1 MQWCGVWIPAPA
13 LFLQGSAGDSPG
25 VVAFWGY
32 WTGKYKTRPSIRS
45 QETNQRCSHIP
56 VRSRGF
62 FQITQNPTLWNLW
75 RHAQRYAISCEY
87 LNLMSEVQ
95 YMRMLYQLLKFS
107 VLLLIGKDISYL
119 TNDDAVRIAVIRDV
133 TPCSILYK
141 FTRLEESSFET
152 SNLLAR
158 IRRVSSK
165 TTLLLDI

>member
-1 MQWCGVWIPAPA
+1 
-13 LFLQGSAGDSPG
+13 
-25 VVAFWGY
+25 
-32 WTGKYKTRPSIRS
+32 
-45 QETNQRCSHIP
+45 
-56 VRSRGF
+56 
-62 FQITQNPTLWNLW
+62 
-75 RHAQRYAISCEY
+75 
-87 LNLMSEVQ
+87 MSEVQ